1 MLIDLDV
8 MRPIASTHQAT
19 ASRAG
24 VGPYE
29 CLICALEKRYYRF
42 TRKINYEEHFKKH
55 SIGKKFSNK
64 NNSEIVSGDFYNG
77 DWYIPGLYFCGS
89 LDKIFKFTNGEFI
102 EWTDKLDTKM
112 IKSYADVVVKDRNG
126 FPLYLPRNYH
136 VDMVNIAANN
146 PNFSLDFE
154 SLCA

>member
-1 MLIDLDV
+1 MVRSFHI
-8 MRPIASTHQAT
+8 
-19 ASRAG
+19 
-24 VGPYE
+24 
-29 CLICALEKRYYRF
+29 
-42 TRKINYEEHFKKH
+42 
-55 SIGKKFSNK
+55 K

-112 IKSYADVVVKDRNG
+112 IKSYTEVVVKDRNG
-126 FPLYLPRNYH
+126 FPLFLQRNYH
-136 VDMVNIAANN
+136 IDIANIAANN
-146 PNFSLDFE
+146 SNFSLDFE

>member
-1 MLIDLDV
+1 MNFIFIVEVQLLIDLDV
-8 MRPIASTHQAT
+8 MRPIASTDQAT

-42 TRKINYEEHFKKH
+42 TRKINYQEHFKKH
-55 SIGKKFSNK
+55 SIGKKFSKYK
-64 NNSEIVSGDFYNG
+64 NNSKIVSGDFYNG

-102 EWTDKLDTKM
+102 EITDKLDTKM
-112 IKSYADVVVKDRNG
+112 IKSYADQGSQWV
-126 FPLYLPRNYH
+126 
-136 VDMVNIAANN
+136 
-146 PNFSLDFE
+146 FSAFAKC
-154 SLCA
+154 S

>member
-1 MLIDLDV
+1 MLLRDGIIV
-8 MRPIASTHQAT
+8 SPAK
-19 ASRAG
+19 
-24 VGPYE
+24 
-29 CLICALEKRYYRF
+29 LI
-42 TRKINYEEHFKKH
+42 TRNILK
-55 SIGKKFSNK
+55 SIPLVRSFQIK
-64 NNSEIVSGDFYNG
+64 NNSGIVSGDFYNG

-126 FPLYLPRNYH
+126 FPLFLQRNYH
-136 VDMVNIAANN
+136 IDIANIAANN
-146 PNFSLDFE
+146 SNFSLDFE